1 MQVNRVMPGWDSL
14 ETVSWLHGSAQIV
27 GLILLAALMGL
38 AAFAAYNLRKSFWP
52 EWLDIGE
59 FQIRSRF
66 VEIACAVVLA
76 LLLVTEVVA
85 YAYGRRVVALNA
97 VAAETSAE
105 QVKRLNTDAQALRNK
120 PVPAQPETP
129 SRYIKE
135 NSELRQKLIEAENQ
149 IAELQKLQAQKRL
162 SEEQRRFLI
171 EALRPFSGQKVAVA
185 SILGD
190 EESKVLSQDLVSV
203 FDAAGWDHD
212 GDTGVFA
219 QQFPRDPI
227 GVEVTLNENDA
238 RAGNIPAGIGAL
250 INATRQLGLVYDNTV
265 YMGSDVPS
273 GQALLKVGKK
283 LRK

>member
-27 GLILLAALMGL
+27 GLILLAALIGL
-38 AAFAAYNLRKSFWP
+38 AAFAAYNLRKGFWP
-52 EWLDIGE
+52 EWLDVGE

-135 NSELRQKLIEAENQ
+135 NSELRQKLIEAE

>member
-1 MQVNRVMPGWDSL
+1 MQVNCVMPGWESL
-14 ETVSWLHGSAQIV
+14 DTVNRLHGSAQIV
-27 GLILLAALMGL
+27 GLILLVALAGL
-38 AAFAAYNLRKSFWP
+38 VAFTAYNLRKGFWP

-66 VEIACAVVLA
+66 LEIACAVVLA

-85 YAYGRRVVALNA
+85 YAYGRRAAALNA
-97 VAAETSAE
+97 TAAETGAE
-105 QVKRLNTDAQALRNK
+105 QIRRLNADAQALRNK

-135 NSELRQKLIEAENQ
+135 NSELRQKLIEAENKV
-149 IAELQKLQAQKRL
+149 AELQKLQAQKRL
-162 SEEQRRFLI
+162 SEDQRRFLI
-171 EALRPFSGQKVAVA
+171 EALRPFPGQKIAVA

-190 EESKVLSQDLVSV
+190 DESKVFAQDLVSALE
-203 FDAAGWDHD
+203 AAGWDHG
-212 GDTGVFA
+212 GDAGVFA

-227 GVEVTLNENDA
+227 GVEVTLNEEDA
-238 RAGNIPAGIGAL
+238 RGGKIPAALGAL
-250 INATRQLGLVYDNTV
+250 INATRQLGLVYDNTI

>member
-1 MQVNRVMPGWDSL
+1 MPGWESL
-14 ETVSWLHGSAQIV
+14 ETVSRLHGSAQIV
-27 GLILLAALMGL
+27 GLVLLAMLAGLAAL
-38 AAFAAYNLRKSFWP
+38 AAYSLRKGFWP

-66 VEIACAVVLA
+66 VEIACAAVLA
-76 LLLVTEVVA
+76 LLLITEVVA

-97 VAAETSAE
+97 VAAETTVE
-105 QVKRLNTDAQALRNK
+105 QVKRLNADAQAMRNR
-120 PVPAQPETP
+120 PVPSQPETP

-135 NSELRQKLIEAENQ
+135 NSELRQKLIEAENTV
-149 IAELQKLQAQKRL
+149 AELQKLHAQKRL

-171 EALRPFSGQKVAVA
+171 EALRTFSGQKVAIA

-190 EESKVLSQDLVSV
+190 EDSKALAQDLVSV
-203 FDAAGWDHD
+203 FDAAGWDHG
-212 GDTGVFA
+212 GDDGVFA

>member
-1 MQVNRVMPGWDSL
+1 VLLVMLAG
-14 ETVSWLHGSAQIV
+14 
-27 GLILLAALMGL
+27 LAAL
-38 AAFAAYNLRKSFWP
+38 AVYSLRKGSWP
-52 EWLDIGE
+52 EWLDIGQ

-66 VEIACAVVLA
+66 VEIACAVVLT

-85 YAYGRRVVALNA
+85 YAYGRRVMALNA

-105 QVKRLNTDAQALRNK
+105 QVKRLNADAQAMRNK
-120 PVPAQPETP
+120 PVAAQPETP
-129 SRYIKE
+129 NRYIKE
-135 NSELRQKLIEAENQ
+135 NSELRQKLIDAENK

-212 GDTGVFA
+212 GDAGVFA

-273 GQALLKVGKK
+273 GQALLRVGKK

>member
-1 MQVNRVMPGWDSL
+1 MPGWESL
-14 ETVSWLHGSAQIV
+14 ETVSRLHGSAQIIGFV
-27 GLILLAALMGL
+27 LLAALIAL
-38 AAFAAYNLRKSFWP
+38 AALAAVNLRKGLWP

-59 FQIRSRF
+59 FQLRSRF
-66 VEIACAVVLA
+66 VEIACAVVLT

-85 YAYGRRVVALNA
+85 YAYGRRIVALNA
-97 VAAETSAE
+97 VAAEIGTE
-105 QVKRLNTDAQALRNK
+105 QIRRLNADAQALRNR

-129 SRYIKE
+129 NRTIKE
-135 NSELRQKLIEAENQ
+135 NSELRQKLIEAENKV
-149 IAELQKLQAQKRL
+149 AELQKLQAQKRL

-190 EESKVLSQDLVSV
+190 DESKVLAQDIVSALE
-203 FDAAGWDHD
+203 AAGWDHS
-212 GDTGVFA
+212 GDEGAFA

-250 INATRQLGLVYDNTV
+250 INATRQLGLVYDNTI